1 MHKTAGRPLQ
11 ALSRSELFSSV
22 NTSIYIVPP
31 HAVLNFKRLVAAFQR
46 TGPESTPVQ
55 RMSYLVYTSEF
66 EHISLQALPFPMV
79 APFSFNPD
87 SENRH
92 RAVTAAEPP
101 THRHRAVSVA
111 KPPTRRHRAVTAA
124 ELRTLCHRAVT
135 AAELPTLCHRAVTA
149 AELPTLCHCA
159 VTAAELPSH
168 RHRAITAAE
177 TPTHRHRAVTKCHRH
192 THTDLTRTQYKAPRG
207 IQQWLYQAVL
217 YYQNITWFHSR
228 EAKCRSMYNY

>member
-1 MHKTAGRPLQ
+1 
-11 ALSRSELFSSV
+11 
-22 NTSIYIVPP
+22 
-31 HAVLNFKRLVAAFQR
+31 
-46 TGPESTPVQ
+46 
-55 RMSYLVYTSEF
+55 MSYLVYTLEF
-66 EHISLQALPFPMV
+66 EQISLQALPFPMV

-149 AELPTLCHCA
+149 AELPTLCH
-159 VTAAELPSH
+159 
-168 RHRAITAAE
+168 
-177 TPTHRHRAVTKCHRH
+177 RAVTGRATVTPTPRCYKVPPTHTH

-228 EAKCRSMYNY
+228 EARCRSMYNY